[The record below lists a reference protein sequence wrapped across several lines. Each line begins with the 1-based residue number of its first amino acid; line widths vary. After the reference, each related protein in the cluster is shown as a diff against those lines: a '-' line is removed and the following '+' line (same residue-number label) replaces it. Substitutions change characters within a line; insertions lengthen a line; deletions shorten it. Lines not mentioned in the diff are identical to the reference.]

1 MAKKKK
7 TYHILYDSYCGE
19 IILATSKKKE
29 SMAEILVVPYKIT
42 ERQGKSLK
50 NAINAS
56 REKYERTLFSN
67 EVEDIFNRLFHVCK
81 ACSFVTDRPVN
92 KAWGDRC
99 EKCFRKYQEE
109 ERKRFRE
116 LADHRKQVR
125 RYRLHLN
132 TLQGQIDAVPIQVI
146 ESNVKLL
153 MRRQGKAYGDLADY
167 LGASNKYLS
176 ELFKNRTIKKEYL
189 LKISEFLFVPV
200 KKLLVIP
207 RGFKLPYQDGIPKFW
222 LDEKFY
228 IRNYEK
234 KEKEKAED

>member
-1 MAKKKK
+1 MAKKIKK
-7 TYHILYDSYCGE
+7 YFLLYDVSCGE
-19 IILATSKKKE
+19 IILATSNKRE
-29 SMAEILVVPYKIT
+29 TMAEILVVPYKIT

-50 NAINAS
+50 NALNAS
-56 REKYERTLFSN
+56 KDKVGRILFSN
-67 EVEDIFNRLFHVCK
+67 EVEDIFNKLFHVCK

-92 KAWGDRC
+92 KTWGERC
-99 EKCFRKYQEE
+99 EKCFREYQEE

-125 RYRLHLN
+125 KYRLHLN

-153 MRRQGKAYGDLADY
+153 IRRRGKAYGDLAAY
-167 LGASNKYLS
+167 IGMSNQRFS
-176 ELFKNRTIKKEYL
+176 EIFKNQTIKKEYL

-200 KKLLVIP
+200 KKLLEVP
-207 RGFKLPYQDGIPKFW
+207 RGFRLPYKDGVPKFW

-234 KEKEKAED
+234 EEK